1 MSSLESMPVELV
13 DEGRRMASI
22 CNACR
27 YCEGYCAVF
36 PALERRLSFAEGDLA
51 YLANLCHSCG
61 SCYYACQ
68 YAPPH
73 EFQLNF
79 PKMLAQIRGATY
91 RRYAWP
97 GALAR
102 AFERNGLVVS
112 LVMAVSL
119 ALFLL
124 VTTFAI
130 DRSVFFAPHP
140 DREGSFYAVIP
151 HAVMAYAFGAIFLL
165 ATLALFIGAA
175 RFWRDTEEE
184 ARDFLKPRP
193 FGHSLADALELK
205 YLRGGGEG
213 CTYPDEKPSHLRR
226 WFHHFTFYGFV
237 LCFAATCIATIYH
250 YVFGWRAPYP
260 FLSLPV
266 LLGTVGGVGLLIGCA
281 GLLWLK
287 EIRDRTLH
295 DSAQTGMDVGFLAL
309 LLLVGVTG
317 LMLLALR
324 ETAAMGALLA
334 AHLAVVMA
342 LFITLP
348 YGKFVHAVYR
358 FAALVRYHLERKR
371 PLPEMGAE

>member
-1 MSSLESMPVELV
+1 MSSLEAIPLELI

-51 YLANLCHSCG
+51 YLANLCHGCG

-79 PKMLAQIRGATY
+79 PKMLAQIRGETY

-97 GALAR
+97 GVLAR
-102 AFERNGLVVS
+102 AFERNGLVIS
-112 LVMAVSL
+112 LITAASL

-124 VTTFAI
+124 AMAFAI
-130 DRSVFFAPHP
+130 DRSVLFAAHA
-140 DREGSFYAVIP
+140 DRDGSFYAVIP
-151 HAVMAYAFGAIFLL
+151 HAVMAYSFGAVFLFAIF
-165 ATLALFIGAA
+165 ALFIGST

-184 ARDFLKPRP
+184 ARDFLKPGP
-193 FGHSLADALELK
+193 FGQSVADALELK
-205 YLRGGGEG
+205 YLGGGGEG
-213 CTYPDEKPSHLRR
+213 CTYPGEKPSNLRR
-226 WFHHFTFYGFV
+226 WFHHLTFYGFM

-250 YVFGWRAPYP
+250 YVFGWKAPYP
-260 FLSLPV
+260 LVSLPV
-266 LLGTVGGVGLLIGCA
+266 LLGTIGGVGLLVGPA

-287 EIRDRTLH
+287 GIRDPALSGAR
-295 DSAQTGMDVGFLAL
+295 QTGMDVAFLVL
-309 LLLVGVTG
+309 LLLVSVTG

-324 ETAAMGALLA
+324 ETAAMGVLLA
-334 AHLAVVMA
+334 AHLGVVMA

-371 PLPEMGAE
+371 ALPEVGAE

>member
-1 MSSLESMPVELV
+1 MSSLEAIPVELI

-51 YLANLCHSCG
+51 YLANLCHDCG

-79 PKMLAQIRGATY
+79 PKMLAQIRGETY
-91 RRYAWP
+91 KRYAWP

-112 LVMAVSL
+112 LSTAASL

-124 VTTFAI
+124 AMTFAI
-130 DRSVFFAPHP
+130 DRSVLFAPHP
-140 DREGSFYAVIP
+140 DSEGSFYAVIP
-151 HAVMAYAFGAIFLL
+151 HDVMVYTFGVIFLFVI
-165 ATLALFIGAA
+165 LALLIGST

-184 ARDFLKPRP
+184 ARDFLSHGP
-193 FGHSLADALELK
+193 FGQSVADALQLR
-205 YLRGGGEG
+205 YLGGGGEG

-226 WFHHFTFYGFV
+226 WFHHFTFYGFM
-237 LCFAATCIATIYH
+237 LCFAATCVATVYH
-250 YVFGWRAPYP
+250 YVFGWKAPYP
-260 FLSLPV
+260 LVSLPV
-266 LLGTVGGVGLLIGCA
+266 LLGIIGGAGLLIGPA

-287 EIRDRTLH
+287 GIRDPALS
-295 DSAQTGMDVGFLAL
+295 SAKQTGMDVGFLVL
-309 LLLVGVTG
+309 LLLVSATG
-317 LMLLALR
+317 LILLALR
-324 ETAAMGALLA
+324 ETAAMGVLLA
-334 AHLAVVMA
+334 AHLGVVMA

-371 PLPEMGAE
+371 PLPEIGPE